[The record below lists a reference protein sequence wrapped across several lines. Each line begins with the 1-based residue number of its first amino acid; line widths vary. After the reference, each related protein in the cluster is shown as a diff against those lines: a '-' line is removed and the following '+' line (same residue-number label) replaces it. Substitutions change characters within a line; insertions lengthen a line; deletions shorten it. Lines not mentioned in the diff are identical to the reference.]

1 MYAKTRRG
9 HVAIELLIVLP
20 ILLTVLLGTIE
31 FSLLLTAQ
39 QQVSLAAREA
49 TRVAATGGSVA
60 DIEQA
65 VRLTL
70 GDARYAQASVTAM
83 LTDSNG
89 DPVASGEPIAVR
101 VQMPAGAAV
110 PDLLVFAGLSIR
122 NQVLVGQTVMRKE

>member
-1 MYAKTRRG
+1 
-9 HVAIELLIVLP
+9 
-20 ILLTVLLGTIE
+20 
-31 FSLLLTAQ
+31 
-39 QQVSLAAREA
+39 
-49 TRVAATGGSVA
+49 
-60 DIEQA
+60 
-65 VRLTL
+65 L